1 MQFLRKLLHSEI
13 TLESSPMIPS
23 SKKSLVSS
31 GPASGNP
38 FQFTV

>member
-31 GPASGNP
+31 GPASGDP
-38 FQFTV
+38 FQFIV